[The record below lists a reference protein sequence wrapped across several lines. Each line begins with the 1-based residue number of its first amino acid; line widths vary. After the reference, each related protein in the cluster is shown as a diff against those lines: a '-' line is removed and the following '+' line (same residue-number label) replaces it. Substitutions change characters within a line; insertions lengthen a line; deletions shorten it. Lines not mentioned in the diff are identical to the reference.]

1 MVAGRPNRVSPPVQ
15 TINLSRH
22 FDPDTS
28 VVNVFG
34 PLINS
39 FTENAQDE
47 SGKEGTDAA
56 IFVAMVMPINDQHQL
71 RKQQH
76 VNQIR
81 TQQPAKNE
89 NTLVRYDYE
98 QIWNVTVPWAIIGH
112 QVILHEQL
120 KFEWISL
127 KF

>member
-15 TINLSRH
+15 TIHLSRH

-34 PLINS
+34 PLINT

-81 TQQPAKNE
+81 TQQPAKM
-89 NTLVRYDYE
+89 T
-98 QIWNVTVPWAIIGH
+98 T
-112 QVILHEQL
+112 
-120 KFEWISL
+120 F
-127 KF
+127 